1 MKITNSLALLG
12 LLAGVAS
19 AATYT
24 SVGSWNVAIS
34 QSVIGTTLNFNGSQ
48 GSLSEA
54 SLAFFDPSA
63 HPGETLTGVT
73 VNYSAPLSGQS
84 PSITATVSSSTGSNT
99 FTSLSASVQTVIDC
113 PTLVTLFSSASLD
126 TTPFDVGAYQRTA
139 GHNFVGGSPGVIVP
153 AGSPLSSD
161 LTRSYSVSYF
171 TATDSPTLAQFMG
184 SGNMAFDVTSNV
196 IASYIRNSAASDVN
210 FGYAGVDSGAIT
222 ITYTTIPETSTAI
235 LGGLGVL
242 ALLRRRR

>member
-1 MKITNSLALLG
+1 MKITHTLALFG
-12 LLAGVAS
+12 LFAGVAS

-34 QSVIGTTLNFNGSQ
+34 QSVIGTTTNFSGSQ
-48 GSLSEA
+48 GALSQA

-84 PSITATVSSSTGSNT
+84 PSIGTTVSSVSGSNT

-113 PTLVTLFSSASLD
+113 PTLATLFSSAGLD
-126 TTPFDVGAYQRTA
+126 TSPFDVLAYQKTA
-139 GHNFVGGSPGVIVP
+139 GHNFVGSAPDVTVT
-153 AGSPLSSD
+153 AGTPLTWNLSR
-161 LTRSYSVSYF
+161 TYNTNYF
-171 TATDSPTLAQFMG
+171 TATDSPTLAQFVG
-184 SGNMAFDVTSNV
+184 SGNMTFSVTSNV
-196 IASYIRNSAASDVN
+196 IASYIRSSATSDVN
-210 FGYAGVDSGAIT
+210 FGYAGVDTGAIT
-222 ITYTTIPETSTAI
+222 VTYTTIPETSTAM

>member
-1 MKITNSLALLG
+1 MKIIHSLALFG

-63 HPGETLTGVT
+63 HPDETLTGVT
-73 VNYSAPLSGQS
+73 INYSAPLDGQS
-84 PSITATVSSSTGSNT
+84 PSIGATVSSASGSNT

-113 PTLVTLFSSASLD
+113 PTLVTIFSNAKLD
-126 TTPFDVGAYQRTA
+126 TSPFDVGAYQRTA
-139 GHNFVGGSPGVIVP
+139 GHNFVGGEPDLVVME
-153 AGSPLSSD
+153 GSPISSN
-161 LTRSYSVSYF
+161 LTRTYSVNYF
-171 TATDSPTLAQFMG
+171 NATDSRTLAQFMG
-184 SGNMAFDVTSNV
+184 SGNMVFDVTSNV
-196 IASYIRNSAASDVN
+196 IASYIRTSAASDVN
-210 FGYAGVDSGAIT
+210 FGYAGVDSGTIT
-222 ITYTTIPETSTAI
+222 VTYTTIPETSSAM
-235 LGGLGVL
+235 LGGVGVL